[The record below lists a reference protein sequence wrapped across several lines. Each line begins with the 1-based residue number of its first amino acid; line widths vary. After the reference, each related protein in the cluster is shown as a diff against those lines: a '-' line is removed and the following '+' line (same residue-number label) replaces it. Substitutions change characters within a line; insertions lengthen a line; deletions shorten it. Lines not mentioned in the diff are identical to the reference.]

1 MSEEM
6 KRIHMLIGL
15 LQLYVDEQ
23 QHEYGY
29 PIGQLHELLYDV
41 YRGIHNE
48 IGRSVIPGYEDI

>member
-1 MSEEM
+1 M